1 MSKKE
6 RFDEN
11 KWKKEKKTTTTKWKI
26 STKNAWKILNIRDL
40 KTKTQRNIS
49 TERYLESL
57 SFTT

>member
-6 RFDEN
+6 IFDVN
-11 KWKKEKKTTTTKWKI
+11 KWKIEKKTTTTKWKI